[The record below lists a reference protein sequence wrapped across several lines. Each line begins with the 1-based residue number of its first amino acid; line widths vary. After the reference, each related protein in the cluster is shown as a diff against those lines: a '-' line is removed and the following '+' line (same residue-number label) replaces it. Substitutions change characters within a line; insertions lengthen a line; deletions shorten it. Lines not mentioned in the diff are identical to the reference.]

1 MKSKVLGLLGLG
13 AILALTGCGQSG
25 NSAGASS
32 QAQSSE
38 AGKADESLKGT
49 TLICILGTVC
59 SHRKCWTALQKR
71 QV

>member
-38 AGKADESLKGT
+38 AGKLMRVLREPH
-49 TLICILGTVC
+49 LICILGTVC
-59 SHRKCWTALQKR
+59 SHRKCWTDLQKR